1 MSIAPRRRGLAKGL
15 SALLDDDAG
24 PGSQQENRE
33 APGPAR
39 SLPIDHLHAS
49 PFQPR
54 RRFDPELLETL
65 AQSIRDKGLV
75 QPILVREDG
84 ARPGHYEI
92 VAGERRW
99 RAAQIAQ
106 LHEVPVV
113 IRVLDDRDALEIA
126 IIENLQR
133 ENLTPIEEAEAYRRL
148 TDEFGGTQ
156 EEVAQV
162 VGKSRSHV
170 ANSLRLLG
178 LPDPVR
184 EMLDSGALSAGH
196 ARALI
201 GTASPEALARDIVK
215 RGLNVRQAEKL
226 SRNADRQRPVQRRA
240 PDRDSDIVA
249 LENDLG
255 RVLGL
260 SVAISHQGER
270 GELKITYRSLE
281 QLDEVIR
288 RLRNAPF

>member
-1 MSIAPRRRGLAKGL
+1 MSTAPRRRGLAKGL
-15 SALLDDDAG
+15 SALLDDDSATG
-24 PGSQQENRE
+24 NSADSQASPSPSRT
-33 APGPAR
+33 
-39 SLPIDHLHAS
+39 LPVDRLHPS

-54 RRFDPELLETL
+54 RRFEPELLETL
-65 AQSIRDKGLV
+65 AQSIREKGLV
-75 QPILVREDG
+75 QPILVREDPDQ
-84 ARPGHYEI
+84 PGHYEI

-99 RAAQIAQ
+99 RACQMAQ

-113 IRVLDDRDALEIA
+113 IRALDDRDALEIA

-156 EEVAQV
+156 EEVAQA

-170 ANSLRLLG
+170 ANSLRLLS
-178 LPDPVR
+178 LPESVR
-184 EMLDSGALSAGH
+184 DLLDSGALSAGH

-201 GTASPEALARDIVK
+201 GTTSPEALARDIVK

-226 SRNADRQRPVQRRA
+226 SRDADRQRPVKRRS
-240 PDRDSDIVA
+240 PERDADIVA

-270 GELKITYRSLE
+270 GELKIAYRSLE

-288 RLRNAPF
+288 RLRGAPF